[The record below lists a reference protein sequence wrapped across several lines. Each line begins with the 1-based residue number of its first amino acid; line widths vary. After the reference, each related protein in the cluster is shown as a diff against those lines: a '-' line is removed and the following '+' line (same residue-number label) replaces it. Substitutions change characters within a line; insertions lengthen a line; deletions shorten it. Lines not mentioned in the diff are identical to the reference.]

1 MRLYFIPMLA
11 FALIAFGSL
20 FEEVTLSLNKIIM
33 TRRLQTLSVLG
44 FLQSLVTLVFY
55 LIYGSLAPH
64 GFVFSWS
71 SWVTV
76 SIRTVLEVFIAYCTM
91 QAVAKAERSA
101 YGFIR
106 AFTVPLLLVVDVAF
120 GYRLGLLQQIGILVT
135 FVSVAVL
142 TMNHGFSKKGIGWVI
157 ATALTAVLT
166 VSLYKYDLNFNSVA
180 SEQSI
185 MYAASTIFFFALI
198 MRTKEDVFG
207 LLKTKGVPWAIL
219 SACFGS
225 LLQGLSYQYAAGSWI
240 IAMKRACGVLL
251 AVLSGRVA
259 FKEEKL
265 GLKLAAFAG
274 CLTGFLLM
282 VLG

>member
-1 MRLYFIPMLA
+1 MLA

>member
-1 MRLYFIPMLA
+1 MLA

-64 GFVFSWS
+64 GFVLSWS
-71 SWVTV
+71 SWVTL

-185 MYAASTIFFFALI
+185 MYAASTIFFLI
-198 MRTKEDVFG
+198 LILRTKEDVLG
-207 LLKTKGVPWAIL
+207 LLKTKGVPWAIVT
-219 SACFGS
+219 SCFGS

-240 IAMKRACGVLL
+240 IAMKRASGVLL

-265 GLKLAAFAG
+265 GLKLVAFAG